1 MKLNNRGFAIASTLY
16 TIFILFL
23 MILLGILA
31 SLTARERMLDKST
44 ETFASDYTTDKLDQS
59 VVLNVFNSVVPV
71 SGKYVFSM
79 AGLDSYCYSYL
90 ASGSTISNFNSLEYT
105 TSECNNL
112 KASTSQIDY
121 VGVYKFYK

>member
-44 ETFASDYTTDKLDQS
+44 ETFASDYTTDDELPDVEISSGS
-59 VVLNVFNSVVPV
+59 VAPV
-71 SGKYVFSM
+71 SGKYIFSINSQ
-79 AGLDSYCYSYL
+79 DNYCYSYL
-90 ASGSTISNFNSLEYT
+90 AAGSTIGDFKNLEYT

-112 KASTSQIDY
+112 KASASEIDF

>member
-59 VVLNVFNSVVPV
+59 VVFDSVVPV

-90 ASGSTISNFNSLEYT
+90 ASGITISNIRSLEYT

>member
-59 VVLNVFNSVVPV
+59 VVFDSVVPV

-90 ASGSTISNFNSLEYT
+90 ASGSTISNIRSLEYT